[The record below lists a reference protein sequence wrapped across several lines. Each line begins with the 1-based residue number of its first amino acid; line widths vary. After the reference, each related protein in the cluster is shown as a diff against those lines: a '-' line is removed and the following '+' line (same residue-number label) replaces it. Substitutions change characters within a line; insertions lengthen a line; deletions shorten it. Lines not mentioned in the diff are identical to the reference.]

1 MRNYLLYSL
10 AIIGGT
16 FLFIAAYIVFSE
28 LKDRWEIPDAE
39 ARAKIKK
46 LRKDFQQS
54 REVVEQIKNTLMGIP
69 SASEIREMVRR
80 GQISE
85 AEGQDY
91 IERRSALEA
100 YVRNEPKMRK
110 MDQSIIDMEIEKN
123 SRKKHGG
130 T

>member
-1 MRNYLLYSL
+1 MRNYLLYCL
-10 AIIGGT
+10 AIIVGT
-16 FLFIAAYIVFSE
+16 FLFVAAYIVFSE
-28 LKDRWEIPDAE
+28 LKERWEIPDPE

-46 LRKDFQQS
+46 LRRDFQQS
-54 REVVEQIKNTLMGIP
+54 REVGEQIKKTLMGIP

-85 AEGQDY
+85 EEGQDY
-91 IERRSALEA
+91 IERRSGLEA
-100 YVRNEPKMRK
+100 YVRNEPEMRK

-123 SRKKHGG
+123 SRKKNRG